1 MKLLRK
7 LAEMVRD
14 QRGVTLIE
22 LLAVIVILGIIAAI
36 GVPALMDSRDKA
48 QQETYNTNAKI
59 MTEAAKRKI
68 LMGETYMDSVSE
80 DDKEFNLEELL
91 TEASIAYGSVTEATP
106 LEDEEGE
113 EGGDEEIV
121 ELGNAFAF
129 VDENDESKGTY
140 DLNVTEGTV
149 VYNPEGG
156 IEEEEEETTD
166 EVDAESI
173 TDDGQTFDVERE
185 PVNQ

>member
-7 LAEMVRD
+7 LAEILKD

-68 LMGETYMDSVSE
+68 LMGEAYVDSVSD

-91 TEASIAYGSVTEATP
+91 SEASVAYGIVNEAAP
-106 LEDEEGE
+106 LDEEEGSEDEET
-113 EGGDEEIV
+113 V

-140 DLNVTEGTV
+140 DLDVTEGVV

-156 IEEEEEETTD
+156 IEEEEEVE
-166 EVDAESI
+166 EAGAEEI
-173 TDDGQTFDVERE
+173 FDDGQSLDVERE
-185 PVNQ
+185 PVGQ